1 VVDVDINIYI
11 NFFCHVQSRMGGYTR
26 WKMYSVMDR
35 LIIRRCWDW
44 RLRIPSVAVLFLL
57 SLSFIAFAFSHLD
70 GVSLVDRSLFNIS

>member
-1 VVDVDINIYI
+1 
-11 NFFCHVQSRMGGYTR
+11 
-26 WKMYSVMDR
+26 MYSVMDR